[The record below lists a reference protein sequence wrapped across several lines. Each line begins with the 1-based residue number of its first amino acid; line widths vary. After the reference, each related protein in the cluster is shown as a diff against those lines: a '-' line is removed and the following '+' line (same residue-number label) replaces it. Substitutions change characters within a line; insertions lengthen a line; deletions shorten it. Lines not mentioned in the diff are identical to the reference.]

1 MNEPPRRHHP
11 HSSRKRSRSPRDHNR
26 DHNVTRQRSRSPH
39 RRHHHPPNEHGHRHH
54 HHHHHRSKHP
64 SPPIRIP
71 IPVSLP
77 FHARPLHKRDLATH
91 RALFA
96 SYLDLQKGLDI
107 DTLSADEARGRW
119 KSFVGKWNR
128 GGLAEGWYD
137 PETKR
142 KVDGRAGSGG
152 GGEEGEEEG
161 EGKARDAGLEE
172 LDGNTP
178 VVVESGL
185 PGVKDAEAPVRE
197 ENKHDNADE
206 DDEDEDEDEDEY
218 GPSLPTSEAKLV
230 GPSVPS
236 TQDLQHRRELLE
248 EDREA
253 HRARIRED
261 RRQDRK
267 AQKERLEELVPR
279 AEPGTRER
287 QLEKKR
293 ERASANRAFRD
304 AKDGGEGGGGMED
317 IGDRELMG
325 GGDGEGG
332 EDGYKAQIRARER
345 QKNQREIRKEEVLR
359 ARAAEREGRVAEHR
373 RKEER
378 TMEMLRELAKQRF
391 GS

>member
-11 HSSRKRSRSPRDHNR
+11 HSSRKRSRSPREHPR

-39 RRHHHPPNEHGHRHH
+39 RRHHHHPPNEHGHRHH
-54 HHHHHRSKHP
+54 HHHHHHHRSKHP
-64 SPPIRIP
+64 SPHPVP
-71 IPVSLP
+71 TPVSLP
-77 FHARPLHKRDLATH
+77 FHARPLHKRDLDTH

-96 SYLDLQKGLDI
+96 SYLDLQKGLDL

-128 GGLAEGWYD
+128 GTLAEGWYD

-142 KVDGRAGSGG
+142 KVDGRIGSGGG

-161 EGKARDAGLEE
+161 EGRTRIAGLEE
-172 LDGNTP
+172 LAGTTPAVGMGGPGADG
-178 VVVESGL
+178 VESG
-185 PGVKDAEAPVRE
+185 GAHGEGSRKGD
-197 ENKHDNADE
+197 DE
-206 DDEDEDEDEDEY
+206 DDDEEDEDEY
-218 GPSLPTSEAKLV
+218 GPSLPTSEAKAI
-230 GPSVPS
+230 GPAAPS
-236 TQDLQHRRELLE
+236 TQDLQHRQELLE

-261 RRQDRK
+261 RKQDRK
-267 AQKERLEELVPR
+267 VQKERLEELVPR

-293 ERASANRAFRD
+293 EKASANRDFRD
-304 AKDGGEGGGGMED
+304 AKDGGEGGGMEEV
-317 IGDRELMG
+317 GDKELMG
-325 GGDGEGG
+325 GGEGG
-332 EDGYKAQIRARER
+332 EDDYKAQIRARER

-378 TMEMLRELAKQRF
+378 TMGMLRELAKQRF

>member
-11 HSSRKRSRSPRDHNR
+11 HPSRKRSRSPRDHPR

-39 RRHHHPPNEHGHRHH
+39 RRHHHHPHEHGHRHDK

-64 SPPIRIP
+64 SPHPVS

-77 FHARPLHKRDLATH
+77 FHARPLHKRDLDTH

-128 GGLAEGWYD
+128 GVLAEGWYD
-137 PETKR
+137 PATKR
-142 KVDGRAGSGG
+142 REDGRVGSGGG
-152 GGEEGEEEG
+152 GGEEGEG
-161 EGKARDAGLEE
+161 SARIAGLDE
-172 LDGNTP
+172 LDGTTP
-178 VVVESGL
+178 AVVVGGSGADGTEDG
-185 PGVKDAEAPVRE
+185 GVHGEDKCKGD
-197 ENKHDNADE
+197 DE
-206 DDEDEDEDEDEY
+206 DDDEDEDEY
-218 GPSLPTSEAKLV
+218 GPSLPTTTTESKPL
-230 GPSVPS
+230 GPAAPS
-236 TQDLQHRRELLE
+236 PQDLQHRQELLD

-293 ERASANRAFRD
+293 EKAFANRTFRD
-304 AKDGGEGGGGMED
+304 AKDGGEGGGMED
-317 IGDRELMG
+317 IGDKELMG
-325 GGDGEGG
+325 GLEGG
-332 EDGYKAQIRARER
+332 EDDYKAQVKARER

-373 RKEER
+373 RKEEK